1 MNWRQN
7 KMSTKIKHN
16 KKRNTIF
23 LYEALVREL
32 TKATVEKNE
41 NKREIILDI
50 VKEHF
55 NNKTVMGRE
64 VRIYKNILETKDEKH
79 TIAEK
84 ILSES
89 KIEYSIL
96 DKRQIF
102 SEQSQM
108 ISKIN
113 KELSKDVFT
122 TFVPNYKNLATLHQV
137 FNNLDLSAKQRVLLE
152 EEALQ
157 LMTEASKNNETK
169 ELKHIDSLVFKSFVE
184 RFNTE
189 YVNLLEEQK
198 TLLSKFIGSGI
209 GNSLEFQMYLD
220 EEIGRLKEQVFE
232 AKQAPEFKQDS
243 DMLEKANQ
251 VLNILEGFS
260 QKPLEDGDLKKI
272 LKIQELAREIKN

>member
-1 MNWRQN
+1 
-7 KMSTKIKHN
+7 MSAKIKHN

-32 TKATVEKNE
+32 TKATVEKDQNR
-41 NKREIILDI
+41 RETILSI

-55 NNKTVMGRE
+55 STNTTMGRE
-64 VRIYKNILETKDEKH
+64 VRIYKNILETKDAKA

-89 KIEYSIL
+89 KIEYSVL
-96 DKRQIF
+96 DKKQIF
-102 SEQSQM
+102 TEQSQM

-113 KELSKDVFT
+113 KELSKGVFT

-157 LMTEASKNNETK
+157 LMIEGTQGVEKK
-169 ELKHIDSLVFKSFVE
+169 ELKHIDNLVFKSFVE
-184 RFNTE
+184 RFNNE
-189 YVNLLEEQK
+189 YTGLLEEQK
-198 TLLSKFIGSGI
+198 TLLSRFIASGV
-209 GNSLEFQMYLD
+209 GEDLEFQIYLNT
-220 EEIGRLKEQVFE
+220 EIGRLKEEVSV
-232 AKQAPEFKQDS
+232 AKETKEFVEDNE
-243 DMLEKANQ
+243 MTEKADQ
-251 VLNILEGFS
+251 VLGLLETFS

>member
-1 MNWRQN
+1 
-7 KMSTKIKHN
+7 MSAKIKHN

-32 TKATVEKNE
+32 TKATVEKDQNR
-41 NKREIILDI
+41 RETILSI

-55 NNKTVMGRE
+55 STNTTMGRE
-64 VRIYKNILETKDEKH
+64 VRIYKNILETKDAKA

-89 KIEYSIL
+89 KIEYSVL
-96 DKRQIF
+96 DKKQIF
-102 SEQSQM
+102 TEQSQM

-113 KELSKDVFT
+113 KELSKGVFT
-122 TFVPNYKNLATLHQV
+122 TFVPNYKNLATLYQV

-157 LMTEASKNNETK
+157 LMIEGTQGVEKK
-169 ELKHIDSLVFKSFVE
+169 ELKHIDNLVFKSFVE
-184 RFNTE
+184 RFNNE
-189 YVNLLEEQK
+189 YTGLLEEQK
-198 TLLSKFIGSGI
+198 TLLSRFIASGV
-209 GNSLEFQMYLD
+209 GEDLEFQIYLNT
-220 EEIGRLKEQVFE
+220 EIGRLKEEVSV
-232 AKQAPEFKQDS
+232 AKETKEFVEDNE
-243 DMLEKANQ
+243 MTEKADQ
-251 VLNILEGFS
+251 VLGLLETFS

>member
-1 MNWRQN
+1 
-7 KMSTKIKHN
+7 MSAKIKHN

-32 TKATVEKNE
+32 TKATVEKDQDR
-41 NKREIILDI
+41 REAILSI

-55 NNKTVMGRE
+55 NTNNTMGRE
-64 VRIYKNILETKDEKH
+64 EKNKKNILETKDTKV

-89 KIEYSIL
+89 KIEYSVL
-96 DKRQIF
+96 DRKQIF
-102 SEQSQM
+102 TEQSQM

-137 FNNLDLSAKQRVLLE
+137 FNNLDLSAKERVLLE
-152 EEALQ
+152 EDALH
-157 LMTEASKNNETK
+157 LMVESTQGVEKK
-169 ELKHIDSLVFKSFVE
+169 ELKHIDNLVFKSFVE
-184 RFNTE
+184 RFNNE
-189 YVNLLEEQK
+189 YTGLLEEQK
-198 TLLSKFIGSGI
+198 TLLSRFIASGV
-209 GNSLEFQMYLD
+209 GEDLEFQIYLNT
-220 EEIGRLKEQVFE
+220 EIGRLKEE
-232 AKQAPEFKQDS
+232 LSTAKDTSEFVEDNE
-243 DMLEKANQ
+243 MTEKADQ
-251 VLNILEGFS
+251 VLGLLETFS

>member
-1 MNWRQN
+1 
-7 KMSTKIKHN
+7 MSAKIKHN

-32 TKATVEKNE
+32 TRATVEKDQDR
-41 NKREIILDI
+41 RETILSI

-55 NNKTVMGRE
+55 SNNTTMGRE
-64 VRIYKNILETKDEKH
+64 VRIYKNILETKDTKT

-89 KIEYSIL
+89 KIEYSVL

-102 SEQSQM
+102 TEQSQM

-157 LMTEASKNNETK
+157 LMVEGTQEVEKK
-169 ELKHIDSLVFKSFVE
+169 ELKHIDNLVFKSFVE
-184 RFNTE
+184 RFNNE
-189 YVNLLEEQK
+189 YTGLLEEQK
-198 TLLSKFIGSGI
+198 SLLSRFIASGV
-209 GNSLEFQMYLD
+209 GEDLEFQIYLNT
-220 EEIGRLKEQVFE
+220 EIGRLKEEVSV
-232 AKQAPEFKQDS
+232 AKETKEFVEDNE
-243 DMLEKANQ
+243 MTEKADQ
-251 VLNILEGFS
+251 VLGLLETFS

>member
-1 MNWRQN
+1 
-7 KMSTKIKHN
+7 MSAKIKHN

-32 TKATVEKNE
+32 TKATVDKDQD
-41 NKREIILDI
+41 KREAILNI

-55 NNKTVMGRE
+55 NNNTTMGRE
-64 VRIYKNILETKDEKH
+64 VRIYKNILETKDIKT

-89 KIEYSIL
+89 KIEYSVL
-96 DKRQIF
+96 NKKQIF
-102 SEQSQM
+102 TEQSQM

-137 FNNLDLSAKQRVLLE
+137 FNNLDLSAKERVLLE
-152 EEALQ
+152 EDALC
-157 LMTEASKNNETK
+157 LMVESTQEVEKK
-169 ELKHIDSLVFKSFVE
+169 ELKHIDNLVFKSFVE
-184 RFNTE
+184 RFNNE
-189 YVNLLEEQK
+189 YTGLLEEQK
-198 TLLSKFIGSGI
+198 TLLSRFITSGV
-209 GNSLEFQMYLD
+209 GDDLEFQIYLNT
-220 EEIGRLKEQVFE
+220 EIGRLKEEVSS
-232 AKQAPEFKQDS
+232 AKDTKEFIEDNE
-243 DMLEKANQ
+243 MTEKADQ
-251 VLNILEGFS
+251 VLGLLETFS

>member
-1 MNWRQN
+1 
-7 KMSTKIKHN
+7 MSAKIKHN

-32 TKATVEKNE
+32 TKATVEKDQNR
-41 NKREIILDI
+41 RETILSI

-55 NNKTVMGRE
+55 STNTTMGRE
-64 VRIYKNILETKDEKH
+64 VRIYKNILETKGTKT

-89 KIEYSIL
+89 KIEYSVL
-96 DKRQIF
+96 DKEQIF
-102 SEQSQM
+102 TEQSQM

-113 KELSKDVFT
+113 KELSKGVFT

-157 LMTEASKNNETK
+157 LMIEGTQGVEKK
-169 ELKHIDSLVFKSFVE
+169 ELKHIDNLVFKSFVE
-184 RFNTE
+184 RFNNE
-189 YVNLLEEQK
+189 YTGLLEEQK
-198 TLLSKFIGSGI
+198 TLLSRFIASGV
-209 GNSLEFQMYLD
+209 GEDLEFQIYLNT
-220 EEIGRLKEQVFE
+220 EIGRLKEEVSS
-232 AKQAPEFKQDS
+232 AKDTKEFVEDNE
-243 DMLEKANQ
+243 MTEKADQ
-251 VLNILEGFS
+251 VLGLLETFS

>member
-1 MNWRQN
+1 
-7 KMSTKIKHN
+7 MSAKIKHN

-32 TKATVEKNE
+32 TKATVEKDQD
-41 NKREIILDI
+41 KRETILSI

-55 NNKTVMGRE
+55 NTNTTMGRE
-64 VRIYKNILETKDEKH
+64 VRIYKNILETKDTKT

-89 KIEYSIL
+89 KIEYSVL
-96 DKRQIF
+96 NKKQIF
-102 SEQSQM
+102 TEQSQM

-122 TFVPNYKNLATLHQV
+122 TFIPNYKNLATLHQV

-157 LMTEASKNNETK
+157 LMIEGTQGVEKK
-169 ELKHIDSLVFKSFVE
+169 ELKHIDNLVFKSFVE
-184 RFNTE
+184 RFNNE
-189 YVNLLEEQK
+189 YTGLLEEQK
-198 TLLSKFIGSGI
+198 TLLSRFIASGV
-209 GNSLEFQMYLD
+209 GEDLEFQIYLNA
-220 EEIGRLKEQVFE
+220 EIGRLKEEVSV
-232 AKQAPEFKQDS
+232 AKDTKEFIEDNE
-243 DMLEKANQ
+243 MTEKADQ
-251 VLNILEGFS
+251 VLGLLETFS

>member
-1 MNWRQN
+1 
-7 KMSTKIKHN
+7 MSAKIKHN

-32 TKATVEKNE
+32 TKATVEKDQDR
-41 NKREIILDI
+41 RETILSI

-55 NNKTVMGRE
+55 NTNTTMGRE
-64 VRIYKNILETKDEKH
+64 VRIYKNILETKGTKT

-89 KIEYSIL
+89 KIEYSVL
-96 DKRQIF
+96 DKEQIF
-102 SEQSQM
+102 TEQSQM

-113 KELSKDVFT
+113 KELSKGVFT

-157 LMTEASKNNETK
+157 LMIEGTQGVEKK
-169 ELKHIDSLVFKSFVE
+169 ELKHIDNLVFKSFVE
-184 RFNTE
+184 RFNNE
-189 YVNLLEEQK
+189 YTGLLEEQK
-198 TLLSKFIGSGI
+198 TLLSRFIASGV
-209 GNSLEFQMYLD
+209 GEDLEFQIYLNT
-220 EEIGRLKEQVFE
+220 EIGRLKEEVSV
-232 AKQAPEFKQDS
+232 AKETKEFVEDNE
-243 DMLEKANQ
+243 MTEKADQ
-251 VLNILEGFS
+251 VLGLLETFS